1 MAEVVRRIRPTPTD
15 AYLANPHKGC
25 CTFQH
30 FNGDELFPGTGWS
43 EEGPLT
49 FPLPAA
55 ADLSAR
61 WAGQQ
66 VADGYLPCT
75 VSYCRW
81 FWRVMEP
88 ERGRFD
94 FSMIDGALEACRQR
108 GQTLAVRLMAH
119 GSMLQPQVPDWYAAL
134 GPMIERKLKSA
145 SMRIPV
151 YDAPEYL
158 EHWGGFVRE
167 FARRYDANP
176 LLESIDVTYIGPWGE
191 GDGEC
196 SAEQCRRFAELWRA
210 AFVRTPRLAMAGG
223 DQMRAGIAAGSGW
236 RCDCFGDLRAA
247 GNHEVPC
254 QLSWNHMFEAYPHE
268 VIAGGAAD
276 TWKTAPIH
284 FESCWVPMG
293 WYRDGYDIDFI
304 LEQGL
309 KYHGTY
315 FMPKYTRLP
324 EPWLDKLRAF
334 CGKLGYRFVYRQA
347 LLDRQVARGGR
358 FRFQSWIENVGVA
371 PICRRY
377 DFALRLRQGNHED
390 IVVLD
395 DVDIR
400 KWLPGDVWLE
410 RDVNLPH
417 GFHPGWAELAAGLI
431 DPATKEARV
440 SFAVKEVFPD
450 RWVALDGI
458 EIV

>member
-1 MAEVVRRIRPTPTD
+1 MAELVRRVRPTPTD

-49 FPLPAA
+49 FRLPAA
-55 ADLSAR
+55 ASPSAR
-61 WAGQQ
+61 WAEYR
-66 VADGYLPCT
+66 VADGYLPST

-88 ERGRFD
+88 EKGRYN
-94 FSMIDGALEACRQR
+94 FSMIDSALETCRQR
-108 GQTLAVRLMAH
+108 GQTLAVRLMAY
-119 GSMLQPQVPDWYAAL
+119 GSMRQPQVPEWYAARC
-134 GPMIERKLKSA
+134 PMIERKLKSA
-145 SMRIPV
+145 GMRVPV
-151 YDAPEYL
+151 HDAPEYL
-158 EHWGGFVRE
+158 EAWGGFVRE

-196 SAEQCRRFAELWRA
+196 SAEQCARFAQLWKS
-210 AFVRTPRLAMAGG
+210 AFVHTPRLAMVGG
-223 DQMRAGIAAGSGW
+223 DQMSAGIASGSGW
-236 RCDCFGDLRAA
+236 RCDCYGDARSA

-254 QLSWNHMFEAYPHE
+254 LLGWNHMYEAYTRE
-268 VIAGGAAD
+268 VVAGHATEA
-276 TWKTAPIH
+276 WKTAPVH
-284 FESCWVPMG
+284 FETCWVPMY
-293 WYRDGYDIDFI
+293 WYQHGFDIDFI

-324 EPWLDKLRAF
+324 EPWMDKLGAF
-334 CGKLGYRFVYRQA
+334 CRKLGYRFVYRHA

-358 FRFQSWIENVGVA
+358 FRLQSWIENVGVA
-371 PICRRY
+371 PIYRRY
-377 DFALRLRQGNHED
+377 DFALRLRQGDREEL
-390 IVVLD
+390 VVLD
-395 DVDIR
+395 DIDIR

-410 RDVNLPH
+410 LDVKLPE
-417 GFHPGWAELAAGLI
+417 GFKPGWAELAAGLI
-431 DPATKEARV
+431 DPATKEARI

-450 RWVALDGI
+450 RWVVLDGI